1 MWTGRPAASTI
12 DFCGLLPLAP
22 RIVASIAWMC
32 PAWQSRSGSPSCAS
46 VWYQTTETLPASPAT
61 SHGQSTRV
69 SGCATVSGADHVLP
83 RPLVESSMIEFAA
96 GVGAPLQPPLV
107 PDWRLSVSH
116 VT

>member
-1 MWTGRPAASTI
+1 MV
-12 DFCGLLPLAP
+12 FCGDLL
-22 RIVASIAWMC
+22 VAFESDASMTWMC
-32 PAWQSRSGSPSCAS
+32 PVWQSRSGSPSCAS

-83 RPLVESSMIEFAA
+83 RSLVESSMIEFAA